1 MDKTSDELTS
11 LEAKL
16 IAANA
21 RIAQEYLDAI
31 VTETRSGYVSRRYI
45 CDKINNV
52 LTAVRSIADYVEN

>member
-11 LEAKL
+11 IEAKL

-21 RIAQEYLDAI
+21 RIAQEYLQAI
-31 VTETRSGYVSRRYI
+31 EVETRSGYVSRRYI